1 MHNDK
6 ESLYTLTLL
15 KSGLRLQVLQF
26 SGAEGLNQPYRF
38 SIEMISLAPA
48 INLDR
53 LLQQPAYL
61 NLGDHSGIHGI
72 VHSASLEHRGPH
84 RIGYHLVLV
93 PYLQNLDRH
102 RSRRVFDRLS
112 VPAILHRLFQEH
124 ALPET
129 SYRLDLAT
137 GHYPPRPFCIQYE
150 ETDLALLQRLC
161 EEEGIHY
168 HFEHRHDGHVLVLAD
183 DTQKFP
189 QEPLRLPF
197 QDTSIE
203 QISAPVIHELFQ
215 RHGARA
221 QPERRIV
228 HNLGT
233 QAIDDGAANHAIAAT
248 SPSTARP
255 SPEQAHREQL
265 SRRLLERMRCHHQQI
280 EGRCNESD
288 LRSGSIVQVTGHPL
302 AGFNDQWLI
311 TEVRHQGQQ
320 PSILADQRPRRYSNQ
335 FTAIPWSTEFRPP
348 RTQPRPSI
356 PGYQTARVLGPIGQP
371 AQLDDQ
377 GRIHVRL
384 WPTLEDDGDESA
396 GLWLPVAL
404 TLPDGRRD
412 PHWLP
417 IAGTE
422 VLISFLDSDPDR
434 PVLCATAGRPP
445 KPGAAYRPRSDGRLL
460 LDWLIRR

>member
-221 QPERRIV
+221 QPERRIA
-228 HNLGT
+228 HNLR
-233 QAIDDGAANHAIAAT
+233 Q
-248 SPSTARP
+248 SMTARP
-255 SPEQAHREQL
+255 TTPLQPHPLQL
-265 SRRLLERMRCHHQQI
+265 LVRPPSRRTVSSSVGGCWSECAATISRLK
-280 EGRCNESD
+280 
-288 LRSGSIVQVTGHPL
+288 
-302 AGFNDQWLI
+302 
-311 TEVRHQGQQ
+311 
-320 PSILADQRPRRYSNQ
+320 ADAMN
-335 FTAIPWSTEFRPP
+335 
-348 RTQPRPSI
+348 
-356 PGYQTARVLGPIGQP
+356 
-371 AQLDDQ
+371 
-377 GRIHVRL
+377 
-384 WPTLEDDGDESA
+384 PT
-396 GLWLPVAL
+396 
-404 TLPDGRRD
+404 
-412 PHWLP
+412 
-417 IAGTE
+417 
-422 VLISFLDSDPDR
+422 
-434 PVLCATAGRPP
+434 CAVEASY
-445 KPGAAYRPRSDGRLL
+445 K
-460 LDWLIRR
+460 